1 MKDNVVNCEV
11 NVLPNMFKY
20 TKEKTDQLT
29 RHPKKEEGPNLKCFS
44 RRQGREAEAVQGM
57 REERNT
63 ALFSYDGQV
72 LLPMSA
78 YISQTQLATG
88 NRENQLQHYSEKL
101 GQTCEGP
108 VLSLPI
114 LSPEKKRYTAR
125 LLPGQWG
132 RGERVYNEPWF
143 CRTLLDPGKTAA
155 VEGKYSRN
163 YRRR

>member
-20 TKEKTDQLT
+20 TKEKTDRLT
-29 RHPKKEEGPNLKCFS
+29 RYPKKEEGPNLKCFS
-44 RRQGREAEAVQGM
+44 RRQGRDAEAVQGM

-72 LLPMSA
+72 LLRMSA

-88 NRENQLQHYSEKL
+88 NRENQLQHYNEKL

-108 VLSLPI
+108 ALSLPI

-125 LLPGQWG
+125 LLPGQWR
-132 RGERVYNEPWF
+132 RGERVYIGPWF
-143 CRTLLDPGKTAA
+143 LQNTAR
-155 VEGKYSRN
+155 SRQN
-163 YRRR
+163 GSSRRKVWP